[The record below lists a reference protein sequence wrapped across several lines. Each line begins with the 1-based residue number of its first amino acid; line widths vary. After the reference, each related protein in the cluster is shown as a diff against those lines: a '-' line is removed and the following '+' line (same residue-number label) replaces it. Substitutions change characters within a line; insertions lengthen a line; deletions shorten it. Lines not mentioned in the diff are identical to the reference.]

1 MEAPLRARVEGL
13 LHHRIESARP
23 AAGGYTHAAR
33 WIVTLDDGRT
43 AYVKAATDESTARWL
58 HREIAFYGSVS
69 APFLAEVVA
78 TDASP
83 SQPILVLEDLSHAH
97 WPPPWDDRS
106 IARARETLD
115 AIAAVPPP
123 THLAPAEADM
133 SDYTGWKDIA
143 ADPAPFL
150 SLGLATAG
158 WLERALPVLLA
169 AESNANFA
177 GDALLHH
184 DFRSDNLC
192 LLPDRVVVVDWNF
205 ANIGNPVLDLAA
217 WLPSLHSEGGPLPE
231 TLLPDSQGFSALWS
245 GYFASRAG
253 LPVIPHAPL
262 VRDVQRTQAL
272 SALPWAARELRLP
285 PLDGPNAPSL

>member
-1 MEAPLRARVEGL
+1 MDAQLRAKVEAL
-13 LHHRIESARP
+13 LHRRLESARP

-33 WIVTLDDGRT
+33 WIVSLDDGRT

-58 HREIAFYGSVS
+58 HREIAFYASVA

-78 TDASP
+78 VDDSKDN
-83 SQPILVLEDLSHAH
+83 PILVLEDLSNAH
-97 WPPPWDDRS
+97 WPPPWDERS
-106 IARARETLD
+106 VARARETLD

-123 THLAPAEADM
+123 PHLGSAAEDIAG
-133 SDYTGWKDIA
+133 YTGWKDIA
-143 ADPAPFL
+143 RDSVPFL
-150 SLGLATAG
+150 SLGLATAA

-169 AESNANFA
+169 AESSANFV

-205 ANIGNPVLDLAA
+205 ANIGNPVLDLAG

-231 TLLPDSQGFSALWS
+231 TLLADSQGFSAFWA

-253 LPVIPHAPL
+253 LPVIPHAPR
-262 VRDVQRTQAL
+262 VRQVQRTQAI

-285 PLDGPNAPSL
+285 PLDGPNAP

>member
-1 MEAPLRARVEGL
+1 MDDDLRAKVEVL
-13 LHHRIESARP
+13 LRRRIESARP

-33 WIVTLDDGRT
+33 WIVTLDNGRA

-58 HREIAFYGSVS
+58 HRELAFYESVS
-69 APFLAEVVA
+69 APFLAEVIAV
-78 TDASP
+78 DDSNEN
-83 SQPILVLEDLSHAH
+83 PILVLEDLSHAH
-97 WPPPWDDRS
+97 WPPPWDESS
-106 IARARETLD
+106 IARAREALD
-115 AIAAVPPP
+115 AIAATSPPP
-123 THLAPAEADM
+123 HLGRAEADIA
-133 SDYTGWKDIA
+133 DYTGWSDIA

-150 SLGLATAG
+150 SLGLATAA

-169 AESNANFA
+169 AESSSDFA
-177 GDALLHH
+177 GDSLLHH

-231 TLLPDSQGFSALWS
+231 TLLADSQGFSALWA

-253 LPVIPHAPL
+253 LPVIPHAPR
-262 VRDVQRTQAL
+262 VRQVQRTQAL

-285 PLDGPNAPSL
+285 PLDGPTAPLL